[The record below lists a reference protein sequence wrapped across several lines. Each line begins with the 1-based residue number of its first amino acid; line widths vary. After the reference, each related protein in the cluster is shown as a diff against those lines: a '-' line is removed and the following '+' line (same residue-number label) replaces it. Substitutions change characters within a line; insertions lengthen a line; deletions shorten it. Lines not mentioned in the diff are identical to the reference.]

1 MTPFSLGASALSA
14 VPRASLTTL
23 RASLV
28 RDLGNAYATVLQEA
42 GTAGG
47 GAVFAAL
54 QAWCGAN
61 GLGAPE
67 SLDYAAF
74 QQAAARFFADTG
86 WGTVTLEPLG
96 DAAVAFDSPDWAEA
110 DPAAAMAYPSCYYT
124 AGMLGDVFG
133 RVASGQIGCLEVEC
147 RSAGAARCRFLLAS
161 PDVIAHVYR
170 RLTDGVGYAD
180 ALKEVA

>member
-1 MTPFSLGASALSA
+1 MTPFSLGTTALSA

-28 RDLGNAYATVLQEA
+28 RDLGDGFAAVLQEA
-42 GTAGG
+42 GYAGG
-47 GAVFAAL
+47 DAVFGAFKS
-54 QAWCGAN
+54 WCGAN

-67 SLDYAAF
+67 SLGYASF

-96 DAAVAFDSPDWAEA
+96 DTAVAFDSADWGEA
-110 DPAAAMAYPSCYYT
+110 DPAAAMPYPSCYYT
-124 AGMLGDVFG
+124 AGMLADLFG
-133 RVASGQIGCLEVEC
+133 RVAAGEIGCLEVEC

-161 PDVIAHVYR
+161 PEVIAHVYK
-170 RLTDGVGYAD
+170 RLTENVAYAV
-180 ALKEVA
+180 ALKELA